1 LMIKNALKGTSTAS
15 AAPEAPA
22 APAAEPNI

>member
-1 LMIKNALKGTSTAS
+1 MIKNALKGTSTAP

-22 APAAEPNI
+22 TPAEEPNI